1 MLDMDIINAA
11 MVRQNTPDQA
21 AAAAA
26 SNAAAAQRAELDQ
39 DDFLTLM
46 ISQLKNQDPFK
57 PMDPAEYVGQLA
69 QFSSVSGLATMN
81 KNITSLT
88 DSLRGNQVLDGAA
101 LIGRTVIAEGNT
113 VYRYAAAEGTE
124 AIPTQGA
131 IEVPAG
137 ASSVQLVVRD
147 SAGTLV
153 KSQALETR
161 AGIRGF
167 QLGRQHG
174 QRHQRADRRLS
185 HRSHRPRGRGQHFS
199 QHQRRGAG
207 IERRARSGHRRAHSR
222 HRFARGNPDERCRT
236 RAVKLQNTGD
246 PPCHFASPSRA

>member
-11 MVRQNTPDQA
+11 MVRQNTPEQA

-26 SNAAAAQRAELDQ
+26 SNAAAAKRAELDQ
-39 DDFLTLM
+39 EDFLTLM

-81 KNITSLT
+81 KNITTLT

-113 VYRYAAAEGTE
+113 IYRYAAAEGEE

-167 QLGRQHG
+167 SWDGSTDSGTTAPTGAYKIEVVAKVGDRNISLNTSVAAQVSSVALDPATGALILDTDALGEIPMG
-174 QRHQRADRRLS
+174 DV
-185 HRSHRPRGRGQHFS
+185 
-199 QHQRRGAG
+199 
-207 IERRARSGHRRAHSR
+207 ER
-222 HRFARGNPDERCRT
+222 
-236 RAVKLQNTGD
+236 VL
-246 PPCHFASPSRA
+246 